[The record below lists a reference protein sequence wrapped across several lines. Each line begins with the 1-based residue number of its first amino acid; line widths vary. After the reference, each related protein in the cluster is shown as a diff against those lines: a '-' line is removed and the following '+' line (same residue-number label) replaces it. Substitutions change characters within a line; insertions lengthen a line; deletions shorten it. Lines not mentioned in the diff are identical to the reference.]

1 MLDTTGEIICTGA
14 AKVLEDVDGD
24 GDDPTGETPVT
35 AELGCGHCTEFGS
48 TWHGADRE
56 IH

>member
-14 AKVLEDVDGD
+14 AKVLEDVDGE

-35 AELGCGHCTEFGS
+35 AELGCGHYTKFGS
-48 TWHGADRE
+48 TWYGADRE